1 MNPFNWWQ
9 WTRLKAQEFSARG
22 LRVPALALAIT
33 LLSSSVI
40 GLLMTEHQQ
49 RQTSAILD
57 QNLASTAAQR
67 TDTLE
72 SYFER
77 TRALDLQLSRNPSLT
92 AFYEEPG
99 TRAEKVRAQTP
110 ALKQVTEAFSYLE
123 DLYPGSIGEACFID
137 RSGAENARVVAGEIA
152 PQDDLSMDESANP
165 FFAPSF
171 AVPVGE
177 AHQSEPYISPDTKEW
192 VVSVAT
198 PIRTEDGIK
207 RAIAH
212 FEVTIDSF
220 RAVLSKSGGVGN
232 AVIVDA
238 RTGAVIV
245 DASRPQQISKELGDG
260 THLDLPG
267 TATGWVDRGAK
278 RLAFHTV
285 EPRSGNANNWIV
297 VTSATAPARMPILP
311 LVLFLALGLFGLGL
325 LVLARRGFREA
336 KQELETARDEAVS
349 ASRFKSEFL
358 ANMSHE
364 IRTPMNGVIGLTGL
378 LIDTGLDRNQL
389 RYAQG
394 VQGAGEALLAII
406 NDILDFSKI
415 EAGKLEL
422 ETADF
427 DLVQLVEEAAGLVA
441 QTAQAKGLEL
451 VAYCYPGLPQSLRG
465 DSARVR
471 QVLLNLL
478 SNAVKFT
485 ERGEVVLRA
494 RLVDESAD
502 LAHVAFEV
510 TDSGMGIAPADLE
523 RLFESFAQADTSTTR
538 RFGGTGLGLA
548 ISRRLVAAMGGELH
562 VDSAPGRGSTFSFTL
577 ALPRGAAMAAPPFTP
592 FQHALEGRRVLVVD
606 DNDTNRWILSE
617 QVRAWDML
625 PDLVSDGPAALEKM
639 RAAAGRGQP
648 YDLVLLDMCMPGM
661 DGLDLAR
668 RITAMGWPH
677 STMVLLTSGGDLPAK
692 EVRESG
698 IIALLPK
705 PVRASELYDSLM
717 RLTAPPRALEETP
730 AGEVL
735 LAQSFR
741 GHVLVAEDNRTN
753 QMVAVGILAKFGYSA
768 DVAANGVEA
777 LVAMTSRSYDA
788 VLMDCQ
794 MPEMDGFTATG
805 EIRRREGAS
814 RRTPVIA
821 MTAGAMVGDRERC
834 LAAGMDDYL
843 AKPVKPVEVEAMLA
857 RWVRHEPEAHEEVP
871 VERVPPGVNGSTD
884 DVLDQDRLDELR
896 RMGPDGGSMLSA
908 LMESFVSRAP
918 ELLAALG
925 AAVAGGDGPAAGRAA
940 HELRGAAGNL
950 GAEGVVTLCAELDE
964 LNTADLL
971 EKGPEVFRLL
981 TIEME
986 LVDVSLRAQ
995 MRLPG

>member
-1 MNPFNWWQ
+1 MNLRGWWHK
-9 WTRLKAQEFSARG
+9 TRSTANGIDARR

-33 LLSSSVI
+33 LLSSAVI

-49 RQTSAILD
+49 RQTRAILD
-57 QNLASTAAQR
+57 QNLAATAAQR
-67 TDTLE
+67 TDMLE

-77 TRALDLQLSRNPSLT
+77 TRAIDLLLSRNPSLA

-99 TRAEKVRAQTP
+99 SRVTKVRAQTP
-110 ALKQVTEAFSYLE
+110 ALKQVTDALLYLE
-123 DLYPGSIGEACFID
+123 QLYVGSIGEACFID

-152 PQDDLSMDESANP
+152 PQDELSQNESANA
-165 FFAPSF
+165 FFAPAF

-177 AHQSEPYISPDTKEW
+177 AYQSEPYISADTKEW
-192 VVSVAT
+192 VLSVAT
-198 PIRTEDGIK
+198 PVPSEDGIK
-207 RAIAH
+207 HAIAH

-232 AVIVDA
+232 AGIVDA

-245 DASRPQQISKELGDG
+245 DASRPQRISKQLGHG
-260 THLDLPG
+260 SQLNLPG
-267 TATGWVDRGAK
+267 TATGWVDRGSK
-278 RLAFHTV
+278 RLAFQTV
-285 EPRSGNANNWIV
+285 EPRSGNANHWIV
-297 VTSATAPARMPILP
+297 FTSAASPARMPILP
-311 LVLFLALGLFGLGL
+311 LVLFLAFGLVGVGL
-325 LVLARRGFREA
+325 LALARRGFREA
-336 KQELETARDEAVS
+336 KHELESARDEAVS

-378 LIDTGLDRNQL
+378 LIDTGLDRAQL
-389 RYAQG
+389 QYAQG

-422 ETADF
+422 EEADF
-427 DLVQLVEEAAGLVA
+427 DLVQVVEEAAGLVA
-441 QTAQAKGLEL
+441 QAAQTKGLEL
-451 VAYCYPGLPQSLRG
+451 VAYCYPGLPESLRG
-465 DSARVR
+465 DSARIR

-478 SNAVKFT
+478 SNGVKFT
-485 ERGEVVLRA
+485 ESGEVVLRA
-494 RLVDESAD
+494 RLVHESD
-502 LAHVAFEV
+502 DTVLVGFEV
-510 TDSGMGIAPADLE
+510 TDSGMGIAKTDRE

-548 ISRRLVAAMGGELH
+548 ISRRLVTAMGGELS
-562 VDSAPGRGSTFSFTL
+562 VDSVPGRGSTFSFTL
-577 ALPRGAAMAAPPFTP
+577 ALPRGAAVAAPPFTP
-592 FQHALEGRRVLVVD
+592 FQHVLEGRRVLVVD

-625 PDLVSDGPAALEKM
+625 PDLVNDGPAALDRM

-677 STMVLLTSGGDLPAK
+677 PTMVLLTSGGDLPAE

-698 IIALLPK
+698 IVALLSK

-717 RLTAPPRALEETP
+717 RLTAPPRAQEESPVVAVMTP
-730 AGEVL
+730 RSL
-735 LAQSFR
+735 H
-741 GHVLVAEDNRTN
+741 GHVLVAEDNMTN

-777 LVAMTSRSYDA
+777 LVAMTRRSYDA

-814 RRTPVIA
+814 RHTPVIA

-834 LAAGMDDYL
+834 LDAGMDDYL
-843 AKPVKPVEVEAMLA
+843 AKPVKPADVEVVLS
-857 RWVRHEPEAHEEVP
+857 RWIRHEPDEHVP
-871 VERVPPGVNGSTD
+871 DSVEPPSAAVISSAD
-884 DVLDQDRLDELR
+884 DVLDPNRLEELR
-896 RMGPDGGSMLSA
+896 QMGPDEGSMLSQ
-908 LMESFVSRAP
+908 LMKSFVIRAP
-918 ELLAALG
+918 AILAILG
-925 AAVAGGDGPAAGRAA
+925 AALADGNGPATDRAA

-950 GAEGVVTLCAELDE
+950 GASGVVTLCAELE
-964 LNTADLL
+964 NLSTAGRL
-971 EKGPEVFRLL
+971 EEGPELFRRL

-986 LVDVSLRAQ
+986 LVDVALRAE
-995 MRLPG
+995 MRLPR